1 MDVNLKQGFT
11 LGDWEVQPLRGQ
23 VIGPS
28 GPVHMEPKVMDVL
41 IALASRPGEV
51 IERTELVNEVWGGRA
66 VTDEPLTRCIAELR
80 RILKDSRREPSYV
93 ETVPKRGYRLVAPVK
108 TQVSAEATA
117 QGEPEATQAEP
128 GVRKSWWT
136 RQLVELR
143 ARRVSRRAAVYAV
156 VGIVFLAL
164 SAKFVLDRTF
174 REQQPDVEAATPAAV
189 SIAVLP
195 FANLSDQG
203 ENEYFSDGLS
213 EEIMNR
219 LANVDGLLVVARAS
233 SFSFKGS
240 DQDARTI
247 AGELGVSHLLDGSVR
262 KDRDRIRISAQ
273 LVDRD
278 GYQLWLKSYEGVL
291 NVDDVFSLQDEIAN
305 DIVTEVRPALLVEG
319 AQEPIRTEPPTDN
332 ISAYELV
339 LRGRFHMQR
348 REESPLRRSI
358 ALFEQAIDLDESY
371 GDAYVALAS
380 AHALLPFY
388 SYEPVESAFDLAM
401 TTIEK
406 GAQRD
411 SSVDSKAAGIMS
423 FMLFNSEWRWIES
436 EIGFRRALEYS
447 PHDAELL
454 QWYSQFLGSVGRREE
469 SLDFA
474 MQAKQLDRLSPVANH
489 RLAIA
494 YLWTGKNDLARQQ
507 YELAKELGMA
517 PTANAEAYLIMLIR
531 LGELD
536 KARSLMI
543 GLQKMLGYGTDW
555 IDPVMR
561 ALQDP
566 AHIPAAVEAVA
577 RAERSNDISKQHLFG
592 VWVYLNETDRALN
605 IALRL
610 VQDRPSFNT
619 EILFVEET
627 AALRSNPRFNELI
640 RAVALHRYWE
650 NFGWPEMC
658 HPDGE
663 QIVCN

>member
-117 QGEPEATQAEP
+117 QGEPEATRAEA
-128 GVRKSWWT
+128 GVRTNWWM

-174 REQQPDVEAATPAAV
+174 REQQPDVKAATPAAV

-627 AALRSNPRFNELI
+627 TALRSNPRFNELI

>member
-1 MDVNLKQGFT
+1 
-11 LGDWEVQPLRGQ
+11 
-23 VIGPS
+23 
-28 GPVHMEPKVMDVL
+28 MEPKVMDVL